1 MQNEEMILVT
11 GLGSVDRYNV
21 ADLVGREITFSNTK
35 RYKERKG
42 MIVEADADAN
52 TLKVMV
58 RISEGKKA
66 YMVEEIKSENVL
78 GVWDYVDLF

>member
-42 MIVEADADAN
+42 MIVEANADSKI
-52 TLKVMV
+52 LKVMV